1 MFLAPR
7 RVFFP
12 VCSSW
17 ATFCCHSCSSQCC
30 SADGS
35 RCRLRESG
43 GSRCCGFSCLKYDQN
58 LVFDVLAGDRLNE
71 SLTLVLEHPR
81 QNVLTF
87 EEVWVVDHF
96 PDLVFLHDAGA
107 RHRKVLGELGHHLS
121 ADTGCQSLH
130 ARIVEVPVLRIS
142 ADSTE
147 QALLFAWE
155 GVEILF
161 PVPAL
166 IVRAA
171 HELAKH
177 TSETSFVEVLSPHQG
192 SRHAR
197 ARRDFD

>member
-17 ATFCCHSCSSQCC
+17 ATFCCQSCSSQCC

-96 PDLVFLHDAGA
+96 SDLVFLHDGA
-107 RHRKVLGELGHHLS
+107 
-121 ADTGCQSLH
+121 
-130 ARIVEVPVLRIS
+130 
-142 ADSTE
+142 
-147 QALLFAWE
+147 
-155 GVEILF
+155 
-161 PVPAL
+161 
-166 IVRAA
+166 
-171 HELAKH
+171 
-177 TSETSFVEVLSPHQG
+177 TSESIRGTLASCFYGHKLSISLCSYRRSASIADIRRCNRASLTVCLGRCRDPFPRP
-192 SRHAR
+192 SAR
-197 ARRDFD
+197 CASCA